1 MDDFKRLYYVVIL
14 IKNTDT
20 YQQYQIYMSTWDLL
34 LENVCSVEKKEIN
47 VEAETFSEK
56 LTSDSRR

>member
-1 MDDFKRLYYVVIL
+1 MDDLKRLYYVVIL

-20 YQQYQIYMSTWDLL
+20 YQQYQIYMTTWDLL
-34 LENVCSVEKKEIN
+34 LECFSVEKKEIN